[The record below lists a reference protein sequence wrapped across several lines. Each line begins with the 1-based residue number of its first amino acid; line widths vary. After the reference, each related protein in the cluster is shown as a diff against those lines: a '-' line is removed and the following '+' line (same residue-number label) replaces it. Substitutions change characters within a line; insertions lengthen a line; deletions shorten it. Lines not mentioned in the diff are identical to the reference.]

1 MNQEIIKEWL
11 LALYED
17 AISEAKATIANERMW
32 EKGSATSI
40 EASAHHRNIEL
51 QEEYIET
58 LENLKR
64 QI

>member
-32 EKGSATSI
+32 EKGSGTSI

-51 QEEYIET
+51 QEEYIEA